1 MREDGDIL
9 LVSTYELGHQPFA
22 LAALGSFLEQSGFR
36 PAYVDTSIETLETA
50 ALARAK
56 LVAIAV
62 PMHTALRLGAQVLA
76 RVRESNPRAKAGFFG
91 LYAPLNGDELVRLG
105 ADFVL
110 GGECEPLVVEIAEAL
125 ARGDGAALVR
135 YRQRTAIEAKR
146 TRLDFPAPSRRS
158 LPALSRYAKLV
169 DARGSRI
176 AGHVEAS
183 RGCLHMCRHC
193 PIPPAYKGR
202 FFVLPEA
209 IVLSDIAAQVESG
222 ATHLTFGDPDFLNG
236 PGHSLRIVRKMHEA
250 HPGLTFDFTAKV
262 EHLLRHR
269 DLLPELREL
278 GLSFVVSAVES
289 LSDVVLSR
297 LAKGHT
303 SDDVERLFDLMQA
316 TTITLRP
323 SFVSFTPWTTLED
336 YRDVLRFIERRGVI
350 DWIDPI
356 QLAIRLLIPPGS
368 LLLDDAAKS
377 HPSGCSEAAP
387 TGELSD
393 IRELIGPI
401 PPETFTHTWMH
412 PDVAMDALHRAVSER
427 IEADAKA
434 NADVT
439 RTFSALWELAEVE
452 GQPRWR
458 RRESA
463 RLSESWF
470 CCAEPT
476 RDQFALVE
484 TCATRDPSRDSARSG

>member
-1 MREDGDIL
+1 MRENGDIL

-22 LAALGSFLEQSGFR
+22 LAALGAFLEQKGFR
-36 PAYVDTSIETLETA
+36 PAYVDTSIETLEPA

-62 PMHTALRLGAQVLA
+62 PMHTALRLGVQVLA

-91 LYAPLNGDELVRLG
+91 LYAPLNGDELVGLG

-110 GGECEPLVVEIAEAL
+110 GGECEPLIVEIAEAL

-169 DARGSRI
+169 DSRGSRI

-303 SDDVERLFDLMQA
+303 RDDVERLFDLMEA
-316 TTITLRP
+316 STITLRP

-356 QLAIRLLIPPGS
+356 QLAIRLLIPPSS
-368 LLLDDAAKS
+368 LLL
-377 HPSGCSEAAP
+377 
-387 TGELSD
+387 ELAD

-401 PPETFTHTWMH
+401 PPETFTHPWKH
-412 PDVAMDALHRAVSER
+412 PDVAMDTLHRAVSER

-434 NADVT
+434 NVDVV
-439 RTFSALWELAEVE
+439 RTFSALWDLAEVE

-476 RDQFALVE
+476 RDQFASVK
-484 TCATRDPSRDSARSG
+484 TCADRDPSRDCARSG

>member
-1 MREDGDIL
+1 MRENGDIL

-22 LAALGSFLEQSGFR
+22 LAALGSFLEHSGFA
-36 PAYVDTSIETLETA
+36 PAYVDTSIEKLEPA

-62 PMHTALRLGAQVLA
+62 PMHTALRLGVQVLA
-76 RVRESNPRAKAGFFG
+76 RVREASPGAKAGFFG

-110 GGECEPLVVEIAEAL
+110 GGECEPLIVEIAEAL
-125 ARGDGAALVR
+125 ARGDEAALVR
-135 YRQRTAIEAKR
+135 YRQRTAIEAER

-193 PIPPAYKGR
+193 PIPPAYAGR
-202 FFVLPEA
+202 FFVLPEP

-236 PGHSLRIVRKMHEA
+236 PGHSLRIVRKMHES
-250 HPGLTFDFTAKV
+250 HPSLTFDFTAKV

-278 GLSFVVSAVES
+278 GLSFVVTAVES

-316 TTITLRP
+316 TSITLRP

-336 YRDVLRFIERRGVI
+336 YREVLRFIERRGII

-368 LLLDDAAKS
+368 LLL
-377 HPSGCSEAAP
+377 
-387 TGELSD
+387 ELSD
-393 IRELIGPI
+393 VRELIGPI
-401 PPETFTHTWMH
+401 QPETFTHPWRH
-412 PDVAMDALHRAVSER
+412 PDVAMDALHQAVSER

-434 NADVT
+434 DADVT
-439 RTFSALWELAEVE
+439 RTFSVLWELAKVE
-452 GQPRWR
+452 GQPQWTR
-458 RRESA
+458 RDSA

-476 RDQFALVE
+476 RDQFIAVE
-484 TCATRDPSRDSARSG
+484 PCAGPSR